1 MGRAAGVLQA
11 PSTVHL
17 FSFRILPRI
26 FRSTKAESE
35 RAGSRSTA
43 ETWPFLPRFLGETVD
58 NPVARGEESGKNTL
72 LQASLATISHN
83 GISERCRLEIRLESL
98 LAVECHVG
106 DTACGFHG
114 RGGGGRVRDWPRCC
128 DRTND
133 VGKGSQCPLDAI
145 ASMEPCGWV
154 TEVFHEEWIGDGR
167 RQRGKIA
174 REINSDLYTVFAE
187 MSEYRLA

>member
-35 RAGSRSTA
+35 RSRVSIHG
-43 ETWPFLPRFLGETVD
+43 RNLGPSFPPDSSSGKLLTI
-58 NPVARGEESGKNTL
+58 PTPRGEESGAGEGGGNTL

-106 DTACGFHG
+106 DTAESVWIPRTEGGGEEGDGVEIG
-114 RGGGGRVRDWPRCC
+114 RGVATDE
-128 DRTND
+128 
-133 VGKGSQCPLDAI
+133 GSQCPLDAST
-145 ASMEPCGWV
+145 SMVPCRL
-154 TEVFHEEWIGDGR
+154 GDGSLP
-167 RQRGKIA
+167 QGMDRGWK
-174 REINSDLYTVFAE
+174 RTKG
-187 MSEYRLA
+187 

>member
-114 RGGGGRVRDWPRCC
+114 RKGEAEDGFEIGRGV
-128 DRTND
+128 
-133 VGKGSQCPLDAI
+133 
-145 ASMEPCGWV
+145 V
-154 TEVFHEEWIGDGR
+154 TERTTSAKGVSVRSMQSRQWNPAVGWRKSSTKNGSGMEEDKGV
-167 RQRGKIA
+167 K
-174 REINSDLYTVFAE
+174 
-187 MSEYRLA
+187 